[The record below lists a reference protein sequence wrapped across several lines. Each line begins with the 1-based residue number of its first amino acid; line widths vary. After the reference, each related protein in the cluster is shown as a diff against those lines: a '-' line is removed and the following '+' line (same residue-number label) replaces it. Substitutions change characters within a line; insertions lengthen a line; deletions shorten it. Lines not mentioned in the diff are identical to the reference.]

1 MNFSEL
7 IETVKNK
14 IESLDKKS
22 LVIFSSL
29 LLIILVSLILLI
41 ILLSNNKKKVQKE
54 IFPLVLKEE
63 LIIPPSAQLPK
74 DYNISRTTE
83 EKWSQEETDKWFTVP
98 TEKEIENLSN
108 ANDKIINSIVEA
120 APWQKK

>member
-41 ILLSNNKKKVQKE
+41 ILLSNNKNKVQKE

-63 LIIPPSAQLPK
+63 LIIGM
-74 DYNISRTTE
+74 N
-83 EKWSQEETDKWFTVP
+83 
-98 TEKEIENLSN
+98 
-108 ANDKIINSIVEA
+108 
-120 APWQKK
+120 